1 MTRIHT
7 VRWGMIGAGSVTE
20 IKSGPAFQKAD
31 GSMLASV
38 MRRSPGLAQDY
49 ARRHDVPRYHES
61 AEELIYDPHVDA
73 VYIATP
79 PGSHLELA
87 LMVCEARKP
96 AYVEKPMARNHEEC
110 KRMLEAFEAAGIPL
124 FVAYYRRRL
133 PRFVAA
139 KELLAKN
146 RLGRIT
152 SINYRYTH
160 LRWEGTPSELPWRL
174 RPEHSG
180 GGFFLDLGC
189 HTLDLLDFLLGPL
202 RNVSGMAAN
211 VASSYAPEDSVAL
224 QFRTE
229 GGALGTAQ
237 WNFAGHMKEDVIEI
251 TGTDAR
257 LRMSTFGDE
266 PLEII
271 SKGAVETVHR
281 PNPLNIQQPLIQS
294 IVDDLRGVGSCP
306 STGWSA
312 ARTSRVMDVALDAYY
327 GGRADEFW
335 RRPETWPGAPRR

>member
-1 MTRIHT
+1 MSWLHG

-20 IKSGPAFQKAD
+20 IKSGPAFQKAE
-31 GSMLASV
+31 GSALTAV

-73 VYIATP
+73 IYIATP

-87 LMVCEARKP
+87 LQACEARKP
-96 AYVEKPMARNHEEC
+96 VYVEKPMARNHDEC
-110 KRMLEAFEAAGIPL
+110 KRMLEAFEAADVPL

-139 KELLAKN
+139 KELIQKG
-146 RLGRIT
+146 RLGQIT
-152 SINYRYTH
+152 SVSYRYTH
-160 LRWEGTPSELPWRL
+160 QRWEGNLAELPWRL

-189 HTLDLLDFLLGPL
+189 HTLDLFDFLLGPL
-202 RNVSGMAAN
+202 RNVSGMATNTASAYAVEDN
-211 VASSYAPEDSVAL
+211 VAL
-224 QFRTE
+224 HFRTE
-229 GGALGTAQ
+229 QGALGAAS

-257 LRMSTFGDE
+257 LKMSTFGDE

-271 SKGAVETVHR
+271 TKGGVETMHR
-281 PNPLNIQQPLIQS
+281 PNPLNVQQPLIQS
-294 IVDDLRGVGSCP
+294 IVDQFLGRGECP
-306 STGWSA
+306 STGYSA
-312 ARTSRVMDVALDAYY
+312 ARTSRVMDVVLDGYY

-335 RRPETWPGAPRR
+335 LRPETWPGAPRR